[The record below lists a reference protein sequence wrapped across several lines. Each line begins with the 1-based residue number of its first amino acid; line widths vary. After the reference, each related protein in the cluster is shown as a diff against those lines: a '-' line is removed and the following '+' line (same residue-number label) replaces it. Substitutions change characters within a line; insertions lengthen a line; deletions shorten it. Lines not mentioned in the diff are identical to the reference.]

1 MNRKTRKAL
10 LESIFIKWES
20 ILSCKGDENGSDDC
34 PLCKMF
40 LRKSCEGCPIS
51 TKTGLVYCENTPYG
65 AWSAYAPEHNGN
77 TFTFTAWLGEV
88 PSIDVIYLAVKEQE
102 FLISLLSKK
111 DRDNLERIRKD
122 FITKYKEG

>member
-10 LESIFIKWES
+10 LESIFIKWEN

-40 LRKSCEGCPIS
+40 LKKSCEGCPIS
-51 TKTGLVYCENTPYG
+51 TKTGLVYCENTPYE

-77 TFTFTAWLGEV
+77 TFTAWLGEK
-88 PSIDVIYLAVKEQE
+88 PSFDIIYLAVKEQE
-102 FLISLLSKK
+102 FLISLLSK
-111 DRDNLERIRKD
+111 RDQKNLETIHKN
-122 FITKYKEG
+122 FMIKYKEEN